1 MLHYCP
7 LIEPKILVL
16 FVPDYKSIYI
26 ILLWFLCQKQ
36 HVFRG
41 REWTGEYLLD
51 FKDLITLE
59 KQEVASTAEEAHFPF
74 IKGVYVEDNCPQ
86 GTSYADGSIHLS
98 LFEQVLSF
106 NSAVVGSLICFYF
119 VSSFFLLIIT
129 HVF

>member
-1 MLHYCP
+1 
-7 LIEPKILVL
+7 
-16 FVPDYKSIYI
+16 
-26 ILLWFLCQKQ
+26 
-36 HVFRG
+36 
-41 REWTGEYLLD
+41 LD

-59 KQEVASTAEEAHFPF
+59 KQEVASTTDEARFSF